1 MWNIETL
8 APVTPPTVQ
17 EHINVLLFSPDGQY
31 LLIGHHDFSNQIL
44 IWNMSTLDTPTVISL
59 DKLLISSILDTTFAV
74 FSLDGKIFASN
85 DDNGFL
91 HFWDVGMVMSTL
103 LL

>member
-1 MWNIETL
+1 
-8 APVTPPTVQ
+8 
-17 EHINVLLFSPDGQY
+17 
-31 LLIGHHDFSNQIL
+31 
-44 IWNMSTLDTPTVISL
+44 MSTLDTPTVISL